1 MIDGFIESWPLFQ
14 NTYLAAWMMCILLS
28 IVGVLVVAREQ
39 IFIGAA
45 LSEAST
51 LGIAVAFS
59 LASLEAFHDAHW
71 LEGEAFL
78 GAMAAVF
85 AFVAAAIIGRAGSS
99 GRESYEAATGWI
111 FLLGGSLS
119 IIIVYHTPHGLEE
132 VHRLLSTSIIGA
144 SRADVVLFSV
154 LACAAALA
162 VCLLRRPL
170 LLAVLDEEMA
180 AAAGLRMSVWSAGIS
195 FAVALCVSLCLRA
208 SGLPY
213 TFGCLVLPPLAARN
227 LCRSPGRVFL
237 VSPAIAFLTSA
248 IAFILADHYDEPP
261 GQVTVALLC
270 AAAAAAAGWR
280 RMRRA
285 C

>member
-28 IVGVLVVAREQ
+28 IVGVVVVAREQ

-45 LSEAST
+45 LSEASA

-59 LASLEAFHDAHW
+59 LASLEVFHHVHW
-71 LEGEAFL
+71 MESEAFL
-78 GAMAAVF
+78 GVMAAIF
-85 AFVAAAIIGRAGSS
+85 ALASAAIIGKAGSW

-111 FLLGGSLS
+111 FLLGGSVS

-144 SRADVVLFSV
+144 ARADVILFSI
-154 LACAAALA
+154 LATAAVLA
-162 VCLLRRPL
+162 VCSLRRPL
-170 LLAVLDEEMA
+170 LLVILDEEMA
-180 AAAGLRMSVWSAGIS
+180 AAAGLRTRVWSAGITC
-195 FAVALCVSLCLRA
+195 AVALSVSLCLRA

-227 LCRSPGRVFL
+227 LCRSPGPVFL
-237 VSPAIAFLTSA
+237 VSPVIGFTTSA

-280 RMRRA
+280 RVRRTG
-285 C
+285 

>member
-1 MIDGFIESWPLFQ
+1 MIDGFIDSWPLFQ
-14 NTYLAAWMMCILLS
+14 NTYLAAWMMGILLS

-59 LASLEAFHDAHW
+59 LASFETFHEARW

-78 GAMAAVF
+78 GVMAAVF
-85 AFVAAAIIGRAGSS
+85 ALVAAGIIGKAGSS

-144 SRADVVLFSV
+144 SRADVVLFTV
-154 LACAAALA
+154 LAAAAVTLVA
-162 VCLLRRPL
+162 VLRRPL

-180 AAAGLRMSVWSAGIS
+180 QAAGLRARAWSAGITC
-195 FAVALCVSLCLRA
+195 AVALSVSLCLRA

-213 TFGCLVLPPLAARN
+213 TFGCLVLPPLAARH
-227 LCRSPGRVFL
+227 LCRSPGQVFV
-237 VSPAIAFLTSA
+237 VSPVIALLTSA

-270 AAAAAAAGWR
+270 ALAAALAGGR
-280 RMRRA
+280 RLLRA
-285 C
+285 S